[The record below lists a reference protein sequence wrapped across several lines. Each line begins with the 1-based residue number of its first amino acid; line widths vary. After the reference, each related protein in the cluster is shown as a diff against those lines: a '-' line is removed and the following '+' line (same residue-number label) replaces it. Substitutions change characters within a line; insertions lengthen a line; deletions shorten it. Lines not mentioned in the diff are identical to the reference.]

1 MITVAQVDSVW
12 NIGIKTAAA
21 QNMVAVNFIRE
32 ITGTDITWMNWFI
45 AAAPFAALLS
55 VCLFFLVCKCFN
67 VESTK
72 LESSSEIIG
81 ETSRELGPMS
91 RNEWKLL
98 IVSIILLSSGF
109 LKNTSSDR
117 HYDHYRLCYR
127 YSYVPWNRR
136 HELAADSQQN

>member
-1 MITVAQVDSVW
+1 MACLVPIVIGVIQALNLPMKSAFAAALMITVAQVDSVW

-81 ETSRELGPMS
+81 ERLRELGPMS

-98 IVSIILLSSGF
+98 IVSIILLSFWVSEKHF
-109 LKNTSSDR
+109 IR
-117 HYDHYRLCYR
+117 
-127 YSYVPWNRR
+127 
-136 HELAADSQQN
+136 